1 MELLTDTH
9 KKAKNPIPVIGTE
22 SESTSRKK
30 DRASRIAESAF
41 YKAEARGFEP
51 GREMEDW
58 LEAEAE
64 EGEW

>member
-1 MELLTDTH
+1 MELLTDIQ
-9 KKAKNPIPVIGTE
+9 KKAKPPIPTIGME
-22 SESTSRKK
+22 SVPTSSKN
-30 DRASRIAESAF
+30 DRACRIVKSAY
-41 YKAEARGFEP
+41 YKAAARGFEP